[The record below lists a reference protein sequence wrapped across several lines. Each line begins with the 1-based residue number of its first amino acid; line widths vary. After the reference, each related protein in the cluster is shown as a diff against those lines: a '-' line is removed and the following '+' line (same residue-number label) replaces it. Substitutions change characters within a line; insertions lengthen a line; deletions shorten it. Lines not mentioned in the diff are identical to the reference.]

1 MLNSY
6 SDYNTGDAV
15 GKRHTVNA
23 PMSSETNKRLIYSW
37 SVFRCLQLV
46 HLELQAVVEL
56 SVGKVVPGVKYVFV
70 MSCFVLK
77 CVGHLERYHQAN
89 MEIHVFPFELWL
101 YFFFNDTL
109 KSDYQ

>member
-23 PMSSETNKRLIYSW
+23 PMSSETNKRFIYSW
-37 SVFRCLQLV
+37 SVFHCLQLV
-46 HLELQAVVEL
+46 HLELQAVVKL

-77 CVGHLERYHQAN
+77 VRRSLGTLSPSKYGDSCVSL
-89 MEIHVFPFELWL
+89 
-101 YFFFNDTL
+101 
-109 KSDYQ
+109 